1 MGQACTLSIRC
12 EEGEKVADAVAAL
25 EKGAEIAKS
34 KNVNIKSL
42 MFIGEGIQKL
52 VKCEKEESKAV
63 IARIQA
69 LSEAYEMKIDFSRYL
84 TDRLYVTFIRIIG
97 KKVKTEGDVCVTL
110 YYTDNGVYCSFYN
123 KHIFGETIVPIPIS
137 THGVTF
143 DENSKRSECTIF
155 GPTCDSIDCL
165 GTTFMLPEMEIGDW
179 LKFENN
185 GYKSSNFSTRFN
197 GFEDPDVIII

>member
-1 MGQACTLSIRC
+1 MSIRC

-84 TDRLYVTFIRIIG
+84 TDNMHDTYIRIIG
-97 KKVKTEGDVCVTL
+97 KKIKTEGDKSATL
-110 YYTDNGVYCSFYN
+110 YYTDNGIYSSFYE
-123 KHIFGETIVPIPIS
+123 KFLYKLGLHPIPIS
-137 THGVTF
+137 THGVIF

-155 GPTCDSIDCL
+155 GPTCDSVDCM
-165 GTTFMLPEMEIGDW
+165 GNDFMLPEMEIGDW

-185 GYKSSNFSTRFN
+185 GYKSCIFSARFN
-197 GFEDPDVIII
+197 GFEDADIIEID